1 MDQRQNIKIYTVN
14 KVYVLFGGNTAE
26 RQVSVMSGTNVWL
39 KLQGSK
45 KYDASPFFLA
55 PDMTVYALPYTFALS
70 HTVEEIWHNC
80 QKAVTINARLKSYIT
95 DIRSKLRLPAILQ
108 NDNAIHTM
116 PLSKFIAMAK
126 RNNAFVFIGLHG
138 GMGEDGRLQQMLDDA
153 GVIYTGSG
161 PAASAL
167 CIDKSKTTEC
177 LAKTKLEAQGLPK
190 ISIDLNKTTE
200 TEGQLIWHQAI
211 EQFKKIS
218 DTFIIKPRCDGC
230 SAGVVRLYSAADLS
244 TYIRLLRQKVTYIPS
259 DTLTHQSNIVE
270 ISPETGTEFILEPF
284 IETDDLLIEGSK
296 LKHTVTTGWLE
307 LTIGVLETHGH
318 YHALN
323 PSITIAQSHILTVE
337 EKFQGGTGVNL
348 TPPPTNVISSK
359 QTKYI
364 RTSLEKV
371 AKTLGIQN
379 YARIDLFFNHKT
391 DQIVIIEA
399 NSLPALTPST
409 VIYHQAL
416 AENPPIPPRQFLE
429 QLIEGAL
436 CKHTSKQF

>member
-1 MDQRQNIKIYTVN
+1 MK

-80 QKAVTINARLKSYIT
+80 QEITMINARLHPYIENIRNRLGLPIILNNSERENTPNNQEFITLT
-95 DIRSKLRLPAILQ
+95 D
-108 NDNAIHTM
+108 
-116 PLSKFIAMAK
+116 FISMAK
-126 RNNAFVFIGLHG
+126 QNNAFVFIGLHG
-138 GMGEDGRLQQMLDDA
+138 GMGEDGRLQQLLDDA
-153 GVIYTGSG
+153 GVDYTGSG
-161 PAASAL
+161 PDASAL
-167 CIDKSKTTEC
+167 CIDKSKTAEY
-177 LAKTKLEAQGLPK
+177 LAKAKSEAQGLPK
-190 ISIDLNKTTE
+190 ISINLEHAPDAAA
-200 TEGQLIWHQAI
+200 IWNQALS
-211 EQFKKIS
+211 QFQNIAN
-218 DTFIIKPRCDGC
+218 TFIIKPRCDGC
-230 SAGVVRLYSAADLS
+230 SAGVVRLYSATDLQ
-244 TYIRLLRQKVTYIPS
+244 TYMHLLKQKVAYIPA
-259 DTLTHQSNIVE
+259 DTLTHQKNIVE

-284 IETDDLLIEGSK
+284 IETDELLIENAV

-307 LTIGVLETHGH
+307 LTIGVLETQNQ

-323 PSITIAQSHILTVE
+323 PSITIAQSHVLTVE

-348 TPPPTNVISSK
+348 TPPPASVISAK
-359 QTKYI
+359 QTAYI

-371 AKTLGIQN
+371 AKILGIQN
-379 YARIDLFFNHKT
+379 YARIDLFFNYKT
-391 DQIVIIEA
+391 DQIIIIEA

-416 AENPPIPPRQFLE
+416 AENPSIPPRQFLE

-436 CKHTSKQF
+436 CKHKSEQS